1 MPTPR
6 FLQIHTLHSYP
17 AALLNR
23 DDSGRAK
30 RLPFGGAVR
39 TRISSQCLKWHWR
52 GKTSRADEGMTYED
66 REFALHT
73 IKEATRAER
82 TRNLVGRK
90 IIHPLR
96 DSDNV
101 QENVLTAVENVFN
114 TELYGESGTSE
125 RGRQPLLFGLP
136 EIEYLRKKAATI
148 CEYHRNSREAA
159 EELALGLLLTN
170 EKIRK
175 ASGTTKARFRE
186 ARKTAEK
193 FFGNAEIENFEAFR
207 KATKLPG
214 GLEGALFGRM
224 VTSDPAANIDAAI
237 HVAHAFTVHREESES
252 DYFSVVDDLQ
262 RRDEDAGA
270 AHIDD
275 TELTA
280 GLFYGYVVVD
290 VPGLVSNLEG
300 CTANEWN
307 TADTDR
313 TMAAQ
318 VVHHLLH
325 LIATVSPGAKLGSTA
340 PYSCADLMP
349 VEAGCRQPRSLANA
363 FRKPVPPQTEAAVE
377 ALSGYLAKL
386 DEAYGAK
393 EARRVM
399 SVEDYGIP
407 EAKRV
412 CLDDLA
418 KWAQESIR
426 NGKAE
431 QACDTSS

>member
-1 MPTPR
+1 MPIPR

-30 RLPFGGAVR
+30 RMPFGGAVR
-39 TRISSQCLKWHWR
+39 TRISSQCLKRHWR
-52 GKTSRADEGMTYED
+52 NADGESSLNAVAGFVEAVRSRNVIERAVMQP
-66 REFALHT
+66 
-73 IKEATRAER
+73 IKETDAATDA
-82 TRNLVGRK
+82 VVK
-90 IIHPLR
+90 
-96 DSDNV
+96 
-101 QENVLTAVENVFN
+101 AVEDAFN
-114 TELYGESGTSE
+114 KGVYGKEGTQ
-125 RGRQPLLFGLP
+125 QPLLLGLP
-136 EIEYLRKKAATI
+136 EVEYLREKAAAICRKHPQNADAAKKAV
-148 CEYHRNSREAA
+148 
-159 EELALGLLLTN
+159 
-170 EKIRK
+170 EKLFDKKTDKGGEGENFR
-175 ASGTTKARFRE
+175 AFRE
-186 ARKTAEK
+186 Q
-193 FFGNAEIENFEAFR
+193 
-207 KATKLPG
+207 TKLPG
-214 GLEGALFGRM
+214 GLTGALFGRM
-224 VTSDPAANIDAAI
+224 VTSDTAANIDAAI

-270 AHIDD
+270 AHIGD

-300 CTANEWN
+300 CKADEWN
-307 TADTDR
+307 SAGIDR
-313 TMAAQ
+313 TLAGQ

-340 PYSCADLMP
+340 PYSCADLML

-363 FRKPVPPQTEAAVE
+363 FRKPVAPQTDAAVE

-386 DEAYGAK
+386 DAAYGAK
-393 EARRVM
+393 ETRRVM

-407 EAKRV
+407 ESESA

-418 KWAQESIR
+418 KWARESVR
-426 NGKAE
+426 NGEA
-431 QACDTSS
+431 

>member
-30 RLPFGGAVR
+30 RMPFGGAVR
-39 TRISSQCLKWHWR
+39 TRISSQCLKRHWR
-52 GKTSRADEGMTYED
+52 GRTLHADTGWEYED

-73 IKEATRAER
+73 IDGAQEAVRSRNVVAQAVMQPIKEAGDVADAV
-82 TRNLVGRK
+82 LK
-90 IIHPLR
+90 A
-96 DSDNV
+96 V
-101 QENVLTAVENVFN
+101 QDAFN
-114 TELYGESGTSE
+114 KDVYGKEGTQ
-125 RGRQPLLFGLP
+125 QPLLLGLP
-136 EIEYLRKKAATI
+136 EVAYLRKKAAAI
-148 CEYHRNSREAA
+148 CEQHPQNAKAAKEAV
-159 EELALGLLLTN
+159 
-170 EKIRK
+170 EKLFDKKNGEGENFR
-175 ASGTTKARFRE
+175 AFRE
-186 ARKTAEK
+186 Q
-193 FFGNAEIENFEAFR
+193 
-207 KATKLPG
+207 TKLPG

-237 HVAHAFTVHREESES
+237 HVAHAFTVHGEESER

-307 TADTDR
+307 TAATDR

-340 PYSCADLMP
+340 PYSCADLML

-363 FRKPVPPQTEAAVE
+363 FRKPVPPQTDKAVE
-377 ALSGYLAKL
+377 ALLGYLAKL

-418 KWAQESIR
+418 EWAQESIR